1 MLAGALR
8 SFAEYYIPVKGVQT
22 VQLYRWKAID
32 RSGKTFSGVYAAA
45 TRADAAAY
53 VRGNYGYLTQLHAQ
67 KPAARF
73 TLFKADEALTDGEK
87 AIFFGQLALMLE
99 SGLPVLTALKI
110 LEERLPRKAAQ
121 TCRYLQRSLQN
132 GESLAQ
138 AAEGK
143 KQALGSLAA
152 AVITAGEDG
161 AILCEMLAELSAYYQ
176 LQAQMK
182 RFIKNISLYPLFL
195 LTASL
200 ATALLFMLK
209 VLPLF
214 KDLYASM
221 GAELPLYL
229 RLLFA
234 VQEGFAAANLP
245 LLLCAGMLVF
255 AAAVHYRQRL
265 IKMLFAVPALTTYR
279 RLYLEIRFNKVLSL
293 LLSGGMALPAAACL
307 AGEALGDALLK
318 KEAESFAAD
327 VLRGSAPAEA
337 AMRAKNLFGS
347 LSVEF
352 IGVGAETGRLPE
364 MLNRA
369 AELLSERFDDT
380 LKKLKVVLEPLLL
393 VLVAAVV
400 SAVILAVAAPMFTL
414 SGALPQY

>member
-8 SFAEYYIPVKGVQT
+8 CPAEYYIPVKGVQT

-32 RSGKTFSGVYAAA
+32 SSGKTFSGVYAAA
-45 TRADAAAY
+45 TRADAAAF

-87 AIFFGQLALMLE
+87 AIFFSQLALMLE

-138 AAEGK
+138 AADGK

-152 AVITAGEDG
+152 AVITAGEEG
-161 AILCEMLAELSAYYQ
+161 GILCEMLAELSAYYQ

-234 VQEGFAAANLP
+234 VQGFAAANLP
-245 LLLCAGMLVF
+245 LLLCAAVLVL

-265 IKMLFAVPALTTYR
+265 IKMLFAVPALKTYR

-352 IGVGAETGRLPE
+352 IGVGAETGHLPE